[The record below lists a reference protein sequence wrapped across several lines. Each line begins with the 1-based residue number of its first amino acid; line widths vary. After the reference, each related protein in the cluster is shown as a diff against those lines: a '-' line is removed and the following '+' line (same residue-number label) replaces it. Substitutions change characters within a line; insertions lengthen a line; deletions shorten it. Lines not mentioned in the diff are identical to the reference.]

1 MNAYYINVT
10 KVALLGFLGFHLGM
24 HILYLA
30 PTNPATQEYS
40 QVVDT
45 YMGSFFT
52 QNWHLFAPEPATSSL
67 QLAYRCNNLQGWK
80 WPIDELLHEHKSFPF
95 TAKGKK
101 TYVLQ
106 NLAREIYNAKILQKE
121 DAQIPELPMLK
132 KFLHDNCGRYA
143 LSEVQIKRTFTTNYS
158 QRFSDKKGADEVY
171 EFRMQQDG
179 MVWN

>member
-1 MNAYYINVT
+1 MNTYYLNAMKVT
-10 KVALLGFLGFHLGM
+10 LLGILGIHLSM
-24 HILYLA
+24 HVLYLA
-30 PTNPATQEYS
+30 PANPATYQYS
-40 QVVDT
+40 EMVDT
-45 YMGSFFT
+45 YMNSFFS

-67 QLAYRCNNLQGWK
+67 QLAYRCNNLQNWK
-80 WPIDELLHEHKSFPF
+80 LPIDGLLSEHKSWPI

-106 NLAREIYNAKILQKE
+106 NLAREIYNAKLLQKE
-121 DAQIPELPMLK
+121 DAQIPELPLLK
-132 KFLHDNCGRYA
+132 KFLHDQCGRYA

-158 QRFSDKKGADEVY
+158 QRFTAPKGSDEVY